1 MQFTALTLLT
11 LSLLYTA
18 LAKITITVPNS
29 RNWWVDSDSQTFAWT
44 TSSASDPD
52 QFITI
57 IKNDDQ
63 SVLPS
68 KQAAVTGIV
77 ESDRGSYQINSNAGV
92 NLSPGKGYYIIF
104 ADPTDQNKEF
114 AKSEEFEI
122 KPKGSSYPDPSA
134 TLPAS
139 ASPSAT
145 NNANN
150 SNSDDDDSHAAV
162 ASISAFAVAVTLA
175 ISSIFAL
182 F

>member
-1 MQFTALTLLT
+1 MPSSPTH
-11 LSLLYTA
+11 
-18 LAKITITVPNS
+18 KHS
-29 RNWWVDSDSQTFAWT
+29 R
-44 TSSASDPD
+44 
-52 QFITI
+52 
-57 IKNDDQ
+57 
-63 SVLPS
+63 
-68 KQAAVTGIV
+68 QAAVTGIV

-92 NLSPGKGYYIIF
+92 NLSPGKGYYLIF
-104 ADPTDQNKEF
+104 ADPTDQNKEY

-139 ASPSAT
+139 ASPAAT

-150 SNSDDDDSHAAV
+150 SNSDDDDDDSHAAAV
-162 ASISAFAVAVTLA
+162 HVSALAVAVTLT